1 MSVSV
6 DEGEGFQTLTVRRD
20 VNENAHGGLMM
31 AGRSRAP
38 AVRHDEFVFWVR
50 RPSATYTFSL
60 QHDRRIDDPYDEH
73 QSLGF
78 LVECLSPDR
87 FKGREAEAMFFAQDD
102 LTAGSAL
109 RRRKPAEPILAVG
122 SIRATRSRF
131 EISGFLPPE
140 VCWQIGAAMAAGTIT
155 SMGAN
160 AHWTTPS
167 HAYLNSISFRGPEF
181 DPVTYLG

>member
-1 MSVSV
+1 ML
-6 DEGEGFQTLTVRRD
+6 EERQTLTVRQG
-20 VNENAHGGLMM
+20 VNENWHGEVMM

-60 QHDRRIDDPYDEH
+60 QHDRRIEDPYDEH

-78 LVECLSPDR
+78 LVECLSPER
-87 FKGREAEAMFFAQDD
+87 FKGREAEAMFFARDD

-109 RRRKPAEPILAVG
+109 RRRRAAEPILAVG

-131 EISGFLPPE
+131 EIGGFLPPG
-140 VCWQIGAAMAAGTIT
+140 VCWQLGAAMAAGTIT

-167 HAYLNSISFRGPEF
+167 HAYLNSISLRGPEF
-181 DPVTYLG
+181 DPVAYLG